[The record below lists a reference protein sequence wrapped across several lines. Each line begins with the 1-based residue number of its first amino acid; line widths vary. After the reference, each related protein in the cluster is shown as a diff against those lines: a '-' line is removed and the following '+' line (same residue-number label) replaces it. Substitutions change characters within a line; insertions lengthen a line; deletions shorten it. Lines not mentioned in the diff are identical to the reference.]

1 MPRLTT
7 PTTTLIRRASHLP
20 AGDPIRAACHA
31 ELARLRAA
39 CPTSAALC
47 AEMRCSPR
55 HARRMLADYG
65 LPRYVA
71 PPPPPRAR
79 VAEHPPQRWCSCAAC
94 RVARGAA

>member
-7 PTTTLIRRASHLP
+7 PTTTLIRRSSHLP
-20 AGDPIRAACHA
+20 ATSPIRLAARD

-47 AEMRCSPR
+47 AELRCSPR

-71 PPPPPRAR
+71 PPPPPKAR
-79 VAEHPPQRWCSCAAC
+79 MPEHPPASWCSCAAC